1 MKRIFASLFKGKA
14 QNHPETQLE
23 DFNPSQKEV
32 PLLSSKSKEELIEI
46 LAKEDM
52 DELNLNISVWDELFG
67 ESALQIFE
75 YKKASAALLQ
85 QKLQIPYNRAS
96 KIIDQLEFAK
106 FVSPFQGEGQREI
119 LIKNKKQLDL
129 SLGLIAYDKKLIQ
142 EFYQEHKSE
151 IGIKRNFYKELKEQS
166 EGVRNKRE
174 PIPQDI
180 MDKVW
185 NRDGGRCVKC
195 GSKENLEFDHIIPF
209 LKGGATT
216 YRNLQLLCK
225 KCNLKKLDNIG

>member
-1 MKRIFASLFKGKA
+1 MKNIFSFLFKSKT
-14 QNHPETQLE
+14 QNLPETKASN
-23 DFNPSQKEV
+23 FNPSLKEFT
-32 PLLSSKSKEELIEI
+32 LLSSKPNEELIEM
-46 LAKEDM
+46 LAKEGL
-52 DELNLNISVWDELFG
+52 DELDLNISKWDDLFR
-67 ESALQIFE
+67 ESALLIFE
-75 YKKASAALLQ
+75 TKKASAALLQ

-106 FVSPFQGEGQREI
+106 FVGPFQGESQREI
-119 LIKNKKQLDL
+119 LIKSRNQLEQAL
-129 SLGLIAYDKKLIQ
+129 SLIAYDKNLLQ
-142 EFYQEHKSE
+142 EYYQKHKYEVDSKRAYYQE
-151 IGIKRNFYKELKEQS
+151 LKDQS
-166 EGVRNKRE
+166 DGGGNRRE

-185 NRDGGRCVKC
+185 NRDGGKCVKC

-209 LKGGATT
+209 SKGGATT